1 MKLFKCQACGQ
12 VLYFENTRCERCSR
26 QLGYSP
32 KTATLSALEPEN
44 ELWRTFAKPR
54 RQVRFLRECSARRLQ
69 LADGRR
75 QCRNAVRRLPPQ
87 SHHPRPL
94 DR

>member
-26 QLGYSP
+26 QLGYSS

-44 ELWRTFAKPR
+44 
-54 RQVRFLRECSARRLQ
+54 
-69 LADGRR
+69 
-75 QCRNAVRRLPPQ
+75 
-87 SHHPRPL
+87 
-94 DR
+94 